1 MEDGTEGNA
10 GGEEKEFDFN
20 AFSGEGAPKAAA
32 TESTSTEASGQ
43 ETEGAD
49 ENNDESFSWGDEE
62 EYPKGD
68 SEKDAATLEAEQKA
82 AADAASEG
90 GSGDGTEGETE
101 EQRLEAER
109 VLQEQEAAAVENA
122 DDKNPLSDDN
132 FSTFAE
138 ELGLSATNKEEF
150 ITQLQELE
158 AENKRL
164 KESQG
169 SNVHNEKIGR
179 LNDLKKKTND
189 ELVRLDLKKQGLN
202 EAEVNEAMDIYTDN
216 GTVNLE
222 ALKIKKSI
230 DRAIT
235 NEQNN
240 VTQSA
245 KAEEATLLKE
255 QQESEAELIKH
266 INGEETKFGFQMAK
280 DPESLK
286 QVREVHAKYI
296 TSGEFYNEITSDSK
310 NLSDVAWLWK
320 HKDVIMKSLGGQG
333 VQKGRKEILDDI
345 GSPEVSDTKRFS
357 SPTDKGEFDAGA
369 FLSGN

>member
-20 AFSGEGAPKAAA
+20 AFAGEDAPKAA
-32 TESTSTEASGQ
+32 TQESTSVGS
-43 ETEGAD
+43 D
-49 ENNDESFSWGDEE
+49 EDKDFSWGDQDDAPKGTEE
-62 EYPKGD
+62 E
-68 SEKDAATLEAEQKA
+68 DAAKLEAEQKA
-82 AADAASEG
+82 AADAAAEG
-90 GSGDGTEGETE
+90 GSESDGEGETE
-101 EQRLEAER
+101 EQRAEAER
-109 VLQEQEAAAVENA
+109 VRQEQEAAAVENP

-132 FSTFAE
+132 FSSFAE

-150 ITQLQELE
+150 MTQLQELE

-164 KESQG
+164 KEGQG
-169 SNVHNEKIGR
+169 SNVQNEKIGR

-189 ELVRLDLKKQGLN
+189 ELVRLDLKKQGLD
-202 EAEVNEAMDIYTDN
+202 EAEVDEAMDIYTDN

-235 NEQNN
+235 NEQNE

-245 KAEEATLLKE
+245 KTEEATLLKE
-255 QQESEAELIKH
+255 QQESVAALTKH

-280 DPESLK
+280 DAESLK
-286 QVREVHAKYI
+286 QVREGHTKYI
-296 TSGEFYNEITSDSK
+296 TSGEFYNDITSDSK
-310 NLSDVAWLWK
+310 NLSDAAWLWK
-320 HKDVIMKSLGGQG
+320 NKDVIMKSLGSKGIQ
-333 VQKGRKEILDDI
+333 QGRKEVLDDI
-345 GSPEVSDTKRFS
+345 GKPEVSDTKRFS